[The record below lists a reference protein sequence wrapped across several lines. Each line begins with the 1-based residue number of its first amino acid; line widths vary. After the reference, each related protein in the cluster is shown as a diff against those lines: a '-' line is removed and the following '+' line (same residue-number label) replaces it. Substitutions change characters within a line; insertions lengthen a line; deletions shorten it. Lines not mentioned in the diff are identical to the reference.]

1 MLPNGGNLM
10 KFYTNDNRDIRFNYF
25 FWVGLLIIMLIRSFY
40 FGIEYFNFLD
50 DYNTYGVFNRRNDD
64 IFNNIIV
71 WYGLYTFRPIAF
83 LADAYITQWFWN
95 NMWVVLMFYT
105 LMHFATV
112 IIFYKV
118 LRASKINLGA
128 FGIIIISLT
137 PILFEAV
144 YWIGA
149 STRLVSGMFF
159 SIISSYFLIKYLGL
173 AERRIYNNKYLVL
186 YVFFNFISTGFYE
199 QVVAFNF
206 IFTLIIIFLN
216 YYRIH
221 EKLKLIVSIPILSTI
236 SIALFY
242 YLLAPYGKVQS
253 RGELVPFRNIGSHF
267 ISVSG
272 SIFNLLTNT
281 NHDINK
287 NGFFRGITLIDTFWQ
302 WAGLIFVIIFTIV
315 VIFSLLKTYLVL
327 EDRYDDNYLLCIII
341 GVILIISPFAP
352 FYIIQNSFMAPRT
365 IYPSIFGI
373 AIILDTFLSMI
384 STIKISTFKL
394 TALKP
399 IISGILIIPFFIIY
413 IAEIN
418 NFKLLEEVDTIVMDN
433 FLETFA
439 ETGIDE
445 ETTIILF
452 NTKYTYADT
461 TTQGHRLENVTSSDW
476 ALMGKANATSESF
489 YFRDIQ
495 PIQSERLLPKE
506 WTTND
511 KGLFGIDEELN
522 VYHLELR
529 NNILYINNTNTIFGT
544 IEDYDNDLVMF
555 IRNN

>member
-1 MLPNGGNLM
+1 MRFFT
-10 KFYTNDNRDIRFNYF
+10 KDNRDIRFNYF
-25 FWVGLLIIMLIRSFY
+25 FWIGLLVIMLVRSFY

-95 NMWVVLMFYT
+95 NMWLVLLFYT
-105 LMHFATV
+105 LMHYATV
-112 IIFYKV
+112 YIFYKV

-128 FGIIIISLT
+128 FGIIIIALT

-149 STRLVSGMFF
+149 STRLVPGMFC
-159 SIISSYFLIKYLGL
+159 SILSSYFLIKYLDFS
-173 AERRIYNNKYLVL
+173 ERRIYNNKYLVL
-186 YVFFNFISTGFYE
+186 YVFFNLISTGFYE
-199 QVVAFNF
+199 QIVAFNF
-206 IFTLIIIFLN
+206 VFTFIIILLN

-221 EKLKLIVSIPILSTI
+221 EKFKLIISIPILSTI
-236 SIALFY
+236 FIGLY
-242 YLLAPYGKVQS
+242 YYILAPYGKVQS

-267 ISVSG
+267 IHVSG
-272 SIFNLLTNT
+272 SIVNLLTKT

-287 NGFFRGITLIDTFWQ
+287 NGFYRGITLIDSSWQ
-302 WAGLIFVIIFTIV
+302 WLGLIFVIIFTIV
-315 VIFSLLKTYLVL
+315 VIISLLKTYLVL
-327 EDRYDDNYLLCIII
+327 EDSYNENYLFRIII
-341 GVILIISPFAP
+341 GFILMMSPFAP

-373 AIILDTFLSMI
+373 AIILDTLLSMI
-384 STIKISTFKL
+384 STVKISTLKL

-399 IISGILIIPFFIIY
+399 IISGIFIIPFFIIY

-433 FLETFA
+433 FLEAFA

-445 ETTIILF
+445 KTTIILF

-476 ALMGKANATSESF
+476 ALIGKANATSEDF
-489 YFRDIQ
+489 YFREMQ
-495 PIQSERLLPKE
+495 PVQSERLLPKE
-506 WTTND
+506 WASND

-522 VYHLELR
+522 VYHLEFK
-529 NNILYINNTNTIFGT
+529 NNRLYIANTNIIFGT
-544 IEDYDNDLVMF
+544 IEDYDDELVMF
-555 IRNN
+555 IRNK